1 MNILEII
8 NKKVHNKK
16 ITQEEFDFAI
26 NSYISGEIKD
36 YQMSS
41 FLMSILLNGLD
52 KKETYFLTKSFVESG
67 EVLDLSSIKGPK
79 VDKHSTG
86 GVGDKV
92 TLIIGPILAALGIN
106 VAKMSGKGLGHTGG
120 TIDKLESIPGF
131 TTVLSDQEFISQIQR
146 THLSIIGQSKNLVP
160 ADKQIYALRDVTGTV
175 DSIELI
181 ASSIMSKK
189 IATGADAI
197 LIDVKCG
204 NGAFM
209 KDLKSARALATELI
223 EVGKKFKKNVHIH
236 ISNMFSPLG
245 KMIGNKNEV
254 LEAIQT
260 LKLQG
265 PKDLEEICVA
275 SCVELMMLVNKKLT
289 EKVATEKVL
298 EVLKNNKALE
308 KFYEL
313 VENQGGDLELLKSNK
328 FWTPKY
334 KLEIK
339 AKEEGFLQT
348 TSALIL
354 GEVAVKLGAG
364 RMFKEQKLDYEA
376 GIELKKQNNDFV
388 KKNEVLFVLYSSN
401 PIDEKL
407 KDELEKSY
415 VIRQKPKKQ
424 KLILERLG

>member
-41 FLMSILLNGLD
+41 FLMSVLLNGLD

-236 ISNMFSPLG
+236 ISNMSSPLG

>member
-236 ISNMFSPLG
+236 ISNMSSPLG

-289 EKVATEKVL
+289 EKAATEKVL

-334 KLEIK
+334 KLEKK

>member
-16 ITQEEFDFAI
+16 ISQQEFDFAI
-26 NSYISGEIKD
+26 NSYISGQIKD

-92 TLIIGPILAALGIN
+92 TLIIGPILAALNIN

-131 TTVLSDQEFISQIQR
+131 NTVLTDKQFVNQIQK

-175 DSIELI
+175 DSIQLI

-223 EVGKKFKKNVHIH
+223 EVGRKFKKNVHIH
-236 ISNMFSPLG
+236 ITNMSSPLG

-254 LEAIQT
+254 LEAIKT
-260 LKLQG
+260 LNLEG
-265 PKDLEEICVA
+265 PKDLEEISVL

-289 EKVATEKVL
+289 EKEAREKVY
-298 EVLKNNKALE
+298 EVLRSKKALE

-313 VENQGGDLELLKSNK
+313 VQNQGGDINLLKSAK
-328 FWTPKY
+328 FWQPKY

-339 AKEEGFLQT
+339 AEQEGFLET
-348 TSALIL
+348 TSALIF
-354 GEVAVKLGAG
+354 GQVAVLLGAG
-364 RMFKEQKLDYEA
+364 RQFKEQALDYEA

-401 PIDEKL
+401 PIDEQL
-407 KDELEKSY
+407 KFELQKAY

>member
-236 ISNMFSPLG
+236 ISNMSSPLG

-289 EKVATEKVL
+289 EKAATEKVL

-328 FWTPKY
+328 FW
-334 KLEIK
+334 
-339 AKEEGFLQT
+339 
-348 TSALIL
+348 
-354 GEVAVKLGAG
+354 
-364 RMFKEQKLDYEA
+364 
-376 GIELKKQNNDFV
+376 
-388 KKNEVLFVLYSSN
+388 
-401 PIDEKL
+401 
-407 KDELEKSY
+407 
-415 VIRQKPKKQ
+415 
-424 KLILERLG
+424 